1 MNFLEVRMLEEISV
15 WLLQLRDAFSR
26 HLVFG
31 VGILLMGSYF
41 MGRLAERLNL
51 PAITGFILAGLLLGP
66 SVIGLVHSDLDATLA
81 SITEIALALIALVIG
96 SEFSLRKLRA
106 IGRPVV
112 IITLFQLFAAFI
124 LVTGGLVLAGMA
136 VEFAAILGAI
146 ASATAPAATVAIIRD
161 LKARG
166 PFVDHL
172 YGIVALDDAGCI
184 LLFASVTAIAS
195 NSLGASAGMLASIF
209 HAFVEIF
216 ASIALGA
223 VAGWLLH
230 VLTRGRTRANEVL
243 IISLSMIL
251 VLSAISSTFHLSAL
265 LSSMSAGAVMANL
278 SRKAHRIVTSL
289 DSISPPLYAAFFAI
303 AGTELNLGVLTSPS
317 ILLLGGVFVLARG
330 IGKVAGVHFGAVAAG
345 SDPLI
350 RKYLGLGMLPQAG
363 VAIGLVLFLDTI
375 PYFAQNHHITAT
387 LINIVLFSVLFNE
400 LAGPPLSRY
409 SVIKGANLE

>member
-1 MNFLEVRMLEEISV
+1 MLEELTIYV
-15 WLLQLRDAFSR
+15 LQLRDAFSH

-41 MGRLAERLNL
+41 VGRLAERVHL

-66 SVIGLVHSDLDATLA
+66 SMLGLVHRDLDASLA
-81 SITEIALALIALVIG
+81 YITEMALALIALVIG

-106 IGRPVV
+106 IGRSVLV
-112 IITLFQLFAAFI
+112 ITVFQLFAAFI
-124 LVTGGLVLAGMA
+124 AVTGGLYLAGMPLA
-136 VEFAAILGAI
+136 FAAIMGAI

-172 YGIVALDDAGCI
+172 YGVVALDDAGCI

-195 NSLGASAGMLASIF
+195 NSLGASAGLLGNILHAVLEIGASI
-209 HAFVEIF
+209 V
-216 ASIALGA
+216 LGGF
-223 VAGWLLH
+223 AGWFLNFLTKKR
-230 VLTRGRTRANEVL
+230 TRGNEIL
-243 IISLSMIL
+243 IITLAVIL
-251 VLSAISSTFHLSAL
+251 ILSAVSNTFHLSAL
-265 LSSMSAGAVMANL
+265 LSSMTAGAVMANL
-278 SRKAHRIVTSL
+278 SRKIHRVVSSL
-289 DSISPPLYAAFFAI
+289 DSLSPPLYAAFFAI
-303 AGTELNLGVLTSPS
+303 AGAELNLSSFTSPW
-317 ILLLGGVFVLARG
+317 ILLMGGVFVVARG
-330 IGKVAGVHFGAVAAG
+330 VGKVLGVRFGAIAAG

-350 RKYLGLGMLPQAG
+350 RKYLGFGMLPQAG

-375 PYFAQNHHITAT
+375 PYFAINHEILTS

-409 SVIKGANLE
+409 SVVKGAKLE